1 MSTTRKLVWETFP
14 ATGILT
20 AKIEWTIPRRPKEVR
35 TQVFAFVRRFAR
47 QQMPWAKGE
56 YLVTRNHFDEVR
68 YFDTKQEA
76 ILYVE
81 SLFAL
86 ESH

>member
-1 MSTTRKLVWETFP
+1 MSTTHKLVWETSS
-14 ATGILT
+14 TGILA

-47 QQMPWAKGE
+47 RELPWASGE
-56 YLVTRNHFDEVR
+56 YLVTRNNFDEVR
-68 YFDTKQEA
+68 YFDTKEDA

-86 ESH
+86 ESA